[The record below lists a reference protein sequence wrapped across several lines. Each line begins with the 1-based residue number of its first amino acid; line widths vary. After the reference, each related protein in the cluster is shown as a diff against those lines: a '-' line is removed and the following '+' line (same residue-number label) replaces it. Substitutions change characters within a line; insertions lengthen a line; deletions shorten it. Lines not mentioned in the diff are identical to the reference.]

1 MVDQQSVQNLQIVLI
16 APNNAGQ
23 ITLVSNQIDAANK
36 TNNGV
41 GLPGGNAIGVFG
53 FSSGAAGTFGTTVGT
68 VFDDNAT
75 RNIFDPTNTGTNG
88 NSATNYIGTFRAEGG
103 SLKSFL
109 ASIGSANIN
118 GTWKLQITNFSAST
132 TAPVGG
138 SLRNLS
144 LQFSTGMSASS
155 PSTIDDTPVN
165 GAIGDTYPL
174 KTPSSPNTGVG
185 PGLVLTADNTV
196 GPGDPFSGR
205 IYAAYVDY
213 FNEQDPNTHANPTTN
228 TDIVLAYFDPRQ
240 GWVPESVVN
249 DDNAI
254 TDGFSGSGGVGPNF
268 AYTSGRTQFQPEIA
282 VDEATGTLVL
292 SWRDARDDAANARVA
307 TYITTSLDGGQTFSP
322 QTYANPQN
330 TATDAITGL
339 TDVLGPVADNE
350 SAGNPQVDAGFGY
363 GDQMGLAVFDGQVF
377 PVWAGNFNQSFV
389 SNNVITADPLN
400 VWVQPMAIAAG
411 PRIINSS
418 MGPIPLAEAASG
430 VVSISVTFDRA
441 INPNTFGAGN
451 VQVFYHDTN
460 KADGYVSLHVFN
472 VVAVPGSGDTQFTI
486 TFNPTPNGSNPATFN
501 HTGTYSYLIAPDA
514 GPGTIP
520 ISSEVWSL
528 IGTTPSLRQ
537 FDPMDENADGTSD
550 ENALTTSFT
559 GQTPGDVYAVPTPL
573 IPADGAETTFL
584 GMTSILQPTFGLN
597 PNTLPLIVPGPQ
609 VVSTS
614 VPGGNSA
621 SGNLITDGTTN
632 TFNVTFDRPMVV
644 NTAAAGQPPT
654 AGSFTAADVLSI
666 MGPAG
671 EITGPQFFPSDVQ
684 TGQPIDANSTT
695 DYTVTVPSFGGTFSI
710 ADITVSLSAAFSP
723 DSDLEAVLIAPN
735 GTQVP
740 LFSGVGGNGLNFVN
754 TVLDDSAENSINSG
768 TAPFT
773 GSFKPSGTLSSL
785 DGLPVD
791 FKNSFGLWVPGVWTL
806 QLTSS
811 SALKG
816 TLDNWSLSITP
827 QISVAPVVSSES
839 QNGTAATQFQIGFP
853 VQQLSGTYTLQISP
867 TIKDTFGDALD
878 TNQNAGLAVV
888 RDTGQNSPTSTVN
901 YKAGDLPKVIPAPTQ
916 TAPSTVSSTIT
927 VPDNFLIQ
935 GDTTSA
941 KVSGMQV
948 QVALTYPHDPDLTAT
963 LSHFDLGGNLLGS
976 VTLFSDVGNGNSTAN
991 FNNTIFDDNGATPI
1005 QNGAAPFSAT
1015 FSPQQSLA
1023 TAFAGQSA
1031 QGTWTLVI
1039 QNATIASMG
1048 TGASGSFTGWSL
1060 SFQKPLPTT
1069 GLGEPGSDIFTGS
1082 FRIFTLSQVDA
1093 LSSQQWTAVGPASI
1107 GSGSTGNADPSGRV
1121 TGLAI
1126 DPSDPSGNTVYAGGA
1141 SGGIWKTTDFLTPDP
1156 NGPTW
1161 IPLTDFG
1168 PTSGVNTGGIAI
1180 FPRNNDPNQSIVVVA
1195 TGEGDTGTPGVGFL
1209 ISQNGGATWV
1219 LDDSTNNVDASGNEL
1234 PIESSSRNRE
1244 FVGDAAFQVVID
1256 PTPSVLGG
1264 VIIYAAL
1271 SGPTGGVWRSQDTG
1285 KTWQLMLSGQAT
1297 SVVLAPGTGATSSPG
1312 TGVNVQGNLQV
1323 VYAALRGTGVFM
1335 SPNQGQ
1341 VWAQMLGGIGNP
1353 LIFDTITAPFKNVNP
1368 TNGPTPNGAQGRI
1381 QLAVPTATGNIAQDA
1396 VYAGWLYAIV
1406 ATPAG
1411 ALDGIFVT
1419 KDFGQNWTEVRIPTE
1434 PNQGYQSNPAIPAND
1449 VTLADYPIIG
1459 SAMFPQGNYNIAIAV
1474 DPTDPSVIYVGGTED
1489 GNQSGLIRINLTA
1502 IWDAHALVATSFD
1515 ANDGGRVSL
1524 ASTGP
1529 ATISNIKDPV
1539 DPGSFLN
1546 FIRNPEDPFVG
1557 DATLDVFNYASFTN
1571 NGAGVEWI
1579 PFDVGGTDYHKIA
1592 TTIDPLTG
1600 LPRLIFGNDQGI
1612 WSVLDN
1618 NGTFETQIGT
1628 SDALAGI
1635 SRNGNLQ
1642 ITQFYYGAA
1651 QPSNAAALM
1660 AQALFYGSAQDN
1672 GGPMSDP
1679 GIINNGDIVWN
1690 GPGGDATGVATD
1702 QQGNGTLY
1710 QYWWP
1715 CCGGNDTDFF
1725 QVDGTGRT
1733 NGLLQASNGNPT
1745 PDPQWPFTGGANFA
1759 VNPING
1765 QDIVISSQVGRIFS
1779 TTNEGVTWFDIGD
1792 PAIFNTPGSFS
1803 VALAYGA
1810 PDPSAPSGIG
1820 DLANFIYVGTAK
1832 GQVYVTQ
1839 DGGGSGSGNN
1849 WFNISLGLDGSTVR
1863 SIITDP
1869 TRGSHDAYAVTNT
1882 GVFYLQDSI
1891 LLANNPTNA
1900 AFEWVNIT
1908 GNLKSLAYSI
1918 FGQAYNPATDPA
1930 SPTYFQG
1937 VSLSSIVADWRY
1949 TIPNTQGYANGPA
1962 VHPALYVGAGN
1973 SGGTGSG
1980 VFQSLDGGKTWTY
1993 FPDTTYGAVVEGGYL
2008 PHVAVTS
2015 LSLSLGNIDP
2025 NTGMPDL
2032 AGPDNA
2038 STAKRTAADPDVLM
2052 AATYGQGEFAINLA
2066 PLILGNAVT
2075 ATPTGAPTGT
2085 INEPV
2090 VGGPFTVKGSS
2101 EITGFGNTTWITI
2114 EDVTNPAAPTI
2125 IAGFNPANG
2134 IPVPSSSNSTD
2145 ALGNFSFKLDPS
2157 TIYSTL
2163 GVKSIEVF
2171 ATDDAGSV
2179 GNKVIYTFNYDP
2191 ATQLQFAS
2199 TGEPPATGLPGVNF
2213 AAPLPVVVD
2222 AEDAAGNI
2230 ATTYSG
2236 PVTISLVSG
2245 SGLTGTLTVNAV
2257 GGVATFSNLAIAND
2271 GTYHLLAMSPTLAT
2285 TNPPSTSILIVGPAS
2300 QLAFVQEPPGS
2311 VVAGSLFGFEVEA
2324 EDSFGTPTPL
2334 FTGNVTVAMGV
2345 NAGGSNPS
2353 GVAQTVAAVAGVADF
2368 TGLTLNKVG
2377 QGYTLK
2383 VSSTGLTGLV
2393 TTTIDVTN
2401 APADHLVITTEPPGA
2416 VTAGQTFTMNVTAFD
2431 PFGNIDIGFAGQV
2444 AISLAGGTL
2453 TGGAAVNVANGV
2465 ASFTNLA
2472 IDTIGTYQLLASS
2485 NPALTTAMSTSIVVS
2500 PAAPF
2505 QLVWASG
2512 GEPPAQVV
2520 HNFPFGAALD
2530 LEDKFGNLETGV
2542 IGTVS
2547 IALDANPGGANLGG
2561 DTSADL
2567 VGGVASFTSLSISE
2581 LGSGYTLQATSGSLT
2596 SPASTPIMVTPTPA
2610 VSLSVTAQPPSNVTV
2625 AQGFGFQ
2632 VTALDQFGN
2641 PDPDFNGS
2649 VSVALASG
2657 PTLTLHG
2664 TPTVTAVAGVATF
2677 TGLTVDVVGSGYT
2690 LAVSSTGLPGVT
2702 TNSFAALPGNAT
2714 QLVITTEPKSTVA
2727 AGSQFGFVV
2736 AAEDQFN
2743 NLATGFNGN
2752 ETITVE
2758 SGPSGG
2764 ALSGTVGANATN
2776 GIANVTG
2783 LILTKAG
2790 TYTLQVSSPNL
2801 TSVITT
2807 SVTVTPLAASQFIV
2821 SSEPPSSV
2829 VAGVP
2834 FGLTVTALDT
2844 FNNVAT
2850 GFNNSVTIALA
2861 QNPGT
2866 GTLGT
2871 TPGNFLVEPASGG
2884 VAQFAGL
2891 LLDIVGSPYTI
2902 SASSTGV
2909 ASAAL
2914 STPISVTPA
2923 AATKLMIYIP
2933 PPTTMTSGSQFGLAT
2948 EALDAFGNLATGYT
2962 GLVTI
2967 ALASNPGNATLSV
2980 GPQGSL
2986 TVASV
2991 GGVANFHAYITT
3003 ETAGAYTLKATSGSL
3018 TPVTT
3023 NSINVI
3029 PAPATHL
3036 VLIKKPPTLVTP
3048 GSAFEFTVA
3057 AEDDFGNI
3065 TLGYN
3070 SPMTVTVPAG
3080 SGASL
3085 AGTTTVTPM
3094 SGQAAFSGLT
3104 LTESNGSVVLTVT
3117 SGGFSVSTAPVS
3129 VTTPAQVAFAA
3140 STVTVN
3146 QSAGQAAIEV
3156 VRTGG
3161 YTGPIT
3167 VNIGTSNGTA
3177 VAGVNYTPISQTLSF
3192 ADGQNSQMVMV
3203 PINSSSSIST
3213 PVTVN
3218 ISLSSP
3224 GTYAT
3229 LGSLST
3235 ATLVIQSAST
3245 PPPLALV
3252 TMQSVGLV
3260 TNKKHMVT
3268 QIVLGFSGA
3277 LNAAEARALGTYELI
3292 AASKSGTFT
3301 PTKKNL
3307 IKIKS
3312 ATYSG
3317 GAVTLKL
3324 KAPLRLKKGVELVVN
3339 GTAPSGLQDSS
3350 GHLIDG
3356 NHDGTAGGNAV
3367 AIIKK
3372 PASVTIQAV
3381 PAGPMSIKLPSSRR
3395 K

>member
-1 MVDQQSVQNLQIVLI
+1 M
-16 APNNAGQ
+16 
-23 ITLVSNQIDAANK
+23 
-36 TNNGV
+36 
-41 GLPGGNAIGVFG
+41 
-53 FSSGAAGTFGTTVGT
+53 
-68 VFDDNAT
+68 
-75 RNIFDPTNTGTNG
+75 
-88 NSATNYIGTFRAEGG
+88 
-103 SLKSFL
+103 
-109 ASIGSANIN
+109 
-118 GTWKLQITNFSAST
+118 
-132 TAPVGG
+132 
-138 SLRNLS
+138 
-144 LQFSTGMSASS
+144 
-155 PSTIDDTPVN
+155 
-165 GAIGDTYPL
+165 
-174 KTPSSPNTGVG
+174 
-185 PGLVLTADNTV
+185 
-196 GPGDPFSGR
+196 
-205 IYAAYVDY
+205 
-213 FNEQDPNTHANPTTN
+213 
-228 TDIVLAYFDPRQ
+228 
-240 GWVPESVVN
+240 
-249 DDNAI
+249 
-254 TDGFSGSGGVGPNF
+254 
-268 AYTSGRTQFQPEIA
+268 
-282 VDEATGTLVL
+282 
-292 SWRDARDDAANARVA
+292 A
-307 TYITTSLDGGQTFSP
+307 TYITTSLDGGQSFSP

-339 TDVLGPVADNE
+339 TDVLGPLSDNQ
-350 SAGNPQVDAGFGY
+350 SSGDPQADAGFGY
-363 GDQMGLAVFDGQVF
+363 GDQMGLAVFDGQVY

-389 SNNVITADPLN
+389 SNNVVVADPLN

-411 PRIINSS
+411 PRIITSS
-418 MGPIPLAEAASG
+418 MGPIPLAEATSG

-441 INPNTFGAGN
+441 INPNTFGKGD
-451 VQVFYHDTN
+451 VEVFYHDTN
-460 KADGYVSLHVFN
+460 KADGYVSLQVIN
-472 VVAVPGSGDTQFTI
+472 VVPVAGSGNTQFTI
-486 TFNPTPNGSNPATFN
+486 TFNPTPPGADPTTYNY
-501 HTGTYSYLIAPDA
+501 TGTYSYLIAPDA
-514 GPGTIP
+514 GPGTTP
-520 ISSEVWSL
+520 ISSPIWSFAS
-528 IGTTPSLRQ
+528 GTLQ
-537 FDPMDENADGTSD
+537 KFDPMDQNADGTSD
-550 ENALTTSFT
+550 ENALRSQFN
-559 GQTPGDVYAVPTPL
+559 GQTPGDVYAVPAPQ
-573 IPADGAETTFL
+573 IPANGDETTFL
-584 GMTSILQPTFGLN
+584 GAQSILQPTFGLN
-597 PNTLPLIVPGPQ
+597 TNTLPLIVPGPQ
-609 VVSTS
+609 VLSTS
-614 VPGGNSA
+614 VPGGNAA
-621 SGNLITDGTTN
+621 SGNLITDGTTS

-644 NTAAAGQPPT
+644 NTAASGQPPT
-654 AGSFTAADVLSI
+654 AGSFTSSDVLSI

-671 EITGPQFFPSDVQ
+671 EITGPQYFPSDVQ
-684 TGQPIDANSTT
+684 TGQSIGANSTT
-695 DYTVTVPSFGGTFSI
+695 DYTVTVPSFGGTFTI
-710 ADITVSLSAAFSP
+710 ADITVSISAAFST
-723 DSDLEAVLIAPN
+723 DSDLTAVLVAPN

-740 LFSGVGGNGLNFVN
+740 LFSGVGGTGKNFIN
-754 TVLDDSAENSINSG
+754 TVLDDSAENSITSG

-773 GSFKPSGTLSSL
+773 GSYKPTGTLSSL

-811 SALKG
+811 APVNG

-827 QISVAPVVSSES
+827 QISVTPVVSSES
-839 QNGTAATQFQIGFP
+839 QNGKAATQFQIGFP
-853 VQQLSGTYTLQISP
+853 LQQLSGTYTIQIGP
-867 TIKDTFGDALD
+867 NILDTFGDALD
-878 TNQNAGLAVV
+878 TNQNAGVAVV
-888 RDTGQNSPTSTVN
+888 RDTGQNSPTATVQYEST
-901 YKAGDLPKVIPAPTQ
+901 DLPKPIPVPGVSG
-916 TAPSTVSSTIT
+916 STVSSSIT
-927 VPDNFLIQ
+927 VPDNFIIQ
-935 GDTTSA
+935 GDTTTA
-941 KVSGMQV
+941 EISGLRV
-948 QVALTYPHDPDLTAT
+948 QVNITYPDDSDLTAT

-976 VTLFSDVGNGNSTAN
+976 MTLFSDVGNGNSTAN
-991 FNNTIFDDNGATPI
+991 FNNTIFDDKATTPI

-1031 QGTWTLVI
+1031 QGNWTLTI
-1039 QNATIASMG
+1039 QNATIANMG
-1048 TGASGSFTGWSL
+1048 SGGSGTFTGWSL

-1093 LSSQQWTAVGPASI
+1093 LSSQEWTAVGPASI
-1107 GSGSTGNADPSGRV
+1107 GGGSTGNADPSGRT

-1141 SGGIWKTTDFLTPDP
+1141 SGGIWKTTDFLTTNPA
-1156 NGPTW
+1156 GPTW

-1168 PTSGVNTGGIAI
+1168 PTSGVNTGGIAV
-1180 FPRNNDPNQSIVVVA
+1180 FPRNNDPNQSIVIVA

-1209 ISQNGGATWV
+1209 ISQDGGATWV
-1219 LDDSTNNVDASGNEL
+1219 LDDSTDNVDASGNEL

-1244 FVGDAAFQVVID
+1244 FVGDAAFQVVVD
-1256 PTPSVLGG
+1256 PTPSVQGG

-1271 SGPTGGVWRSQDTG
+1271 SGPTGGVWRSEDTG

-1297 SVVLAPGTGATSSPG
+1297 SVVLAPGTGATST
-1312 TGVNVQGNLQV
+1312 TGVTVQGNLQV
-1323 VYAALRGTGVFM
+1323 VYAAIRGTGVFM

-1341 VWAQMLGGIGNP
+1341 VWGQMLGGIGNP
-1353 LIFDTITAPFKNVNP
+1353 LIFDESIGQPPNVNP
-1368 TNGPTPNGAQGRI
+1368 VNGPTPNGAQGRI
-1381 QLAVPTATGNIAQDA
+1381 ALAVPNATGNAAEDA

-1406 ATPAG
+1406 STPAG

-1419 KDFGQNWTEVRIPTE
+1419 KDFGENWTEVRIPTE

-1449 VTLADYPIIG
+1449 VTLADFPIIG

-1502 IWDAHALVATSFD
+1502 IWDAHSLVATSDD
-1515 ANDGGRVSL
+1515 ANDGGKVSL
-1524 ASTGP
+1524 SSTGP

-1539 DPGSFLN
+1539 DPGSMLN
-1546 FIRNPEDPFVG
+1546 FIRSPEDPFEG

-1592 TTIDPLTG
+1592 TMIDPLTG

-1660 AQALFYGSAQDN
+1660 AGALFYGSAQDN

-1679 GIINNGDIVWN
+1679 SVISNGDIVWN

-1810 PDPSAPSGIG
+1810 PDPSAPGGIG

-1832 GQVYVTQ
+1832 GEVYVTQ
-1839 DGGGSGSGNN
+1839 DGGGSGGGNN

-1869 TRGSHDAYAVTNT
+1869 ARGSHDAYAVTNT
-1882 GVFYLQDSI
+1882 GVFYLPDSI
-1891 LLANNPTNA
+1891 LLANDPTNT

-1918 FGQAYNPATDPA
+1918 FGQAYNPATDPD
-1930 SPTYFQG
+1930 SPTYFQA

-1949 TIPNTQGYANGPA
+1949 AIPNSPAYANGPT

-2038 STAKRTAADPDVLM
+2038 NANDRTTQADADPDVLM

-2066 PLILGNAVT
+2066 PLIVGNAVT

-2090 VGGPFTVKGSS
+2090 VGGPFTIKGSS
-2101 EITGFGNTTWITI
+2101 EITRFGNTTWITV

-2125 IAGFNPANG
+2125 IGGFNPANG
-2134 IPVPSSSNSTD
+2134 VPVPGSSNSTD
-2145 ALGNFSFKLDPS
+2145 ALGNFSFKIDPS
-2157 TIYSTL
+2157 TIYSSL
-2163 GVKSIEVF
+2163 GVKTIEVF
-2171 ATDDAGSV
+2171 ATDNAGSV

-2213 AAPLPVVVD
+2213 AAPLPVIVD

-2245 SGLTGTLTVNAV
+2245 TGLSGTLTVDAV
-2257 GGVATFSNLAIAND
+2257 AGVATFNNLAIAND
-2271 GTYHLLAMSPTLAT
+2271 GTYHLLAMSPSLAT
-2285 TNPPSTSILIVGPAS
+2285 TNPPSTSILIVGVAT
-2300 QLAFVQEPPGS
+2300 QLAFVHEPPGS
-2311 VVAGSLFGFEVEA
+2311 VQAGSLFGFEVEA
-2324 EDSFGTPTPL
+2324 EDQFGTPTPL

-2345 NAGGSNPS
+2345 NPGGSNPS
-2353 GVAQTVAAVAGVADF
+2353 GVAATVAAVAGVADF
-2368 TGLTLNKVG
+2368 TDLTLNKVG

-2383 VSSTGLTGLV
+2383 VSSTGLTGL
-2393 TTTIDVTN
+2393 TTTPINVVN
-2401 APADHLVITTEPPGA
+2401 APADHLVITTEPPGS
-2416 VTAGQTFTMNVTAFD
+2416 VTAGQTFAMNVTAFD

-2465 ASFTNLA
+2465 ASFPNLA
-2472 IDTIGTYQLLASS
+2472 IDTIGTFQLLASS

-2505 QLVWASG
+2505 QLVWANG
-2512 GEPPAQVV
+2512 GEPPSQVV

-2530 LEDKFGNLETGV
+2530 LEDKYGNLETGV

-2547 IALDANPGGANLGG
+2547 IALDQNPGGANLGG

-2567 VGGVASFTSLSISE
+2567 VNGVASFTTLSISA
-2581 LGSGYTLQATSGSLT
+2581 LGSGYTLQASSGNLT
-2596 SPASTPIMVTPTPA
+2596 SPESTPITVTPTPA
-2610 VSLSVTAQPPSNVTV
+2610 VTLSITAQPPSSVTV
-2625 AQGFGFQ
+2625 AQGFSFQ

-2664 TPTVTAVAGVATF
+2664 TLTATAVAGVATF

-2690 LAVSSTGLPGVT
+2690 LAVSSPGLTGAT
-2702 TNSFAALPGNAT
+2702 TNSFSAIPGAATHL
-2714 QLVITTEPKSTVA
+2714 LVTTEPKSSVA
-2727 AGSQFGFVV
+2727 AGSQFSMVV
-2736 AAEDQFN
+2736 AAEDQFD

-2752 ETITVE
+2752 ETISVE

-2764 ALSGTVGANATN
+2764 ALTGTIGANAVD
-2776 GIANVTG
+2776 GVANVTG

-2834 FGLTVTALDT
+2834 FGLTITAEDIY
-2844 FNNVAT
+2844 NNVAT
-2850 GFNNSVTIALA
+2850 GFNNSVAIGLA
-2861 QNPGT
+2861 TNPGT
-2866 GTLGT
+2866 GTLGG
-2871 TPGNFLVEPASGG
+2871 PLSEPASNG
-2884 VAQFAGL
+2884 VAQFTGL
-2891 LLDIVGSPYTI
+2891 VLDTVGSPYTI

-2923 AATKLMIYIP
+2923 AATTLAIYIP
-2933 PPTTMTSGSQFGLAT
+2933 PPTRMTSGSQFGLAT
-2948 EALDAFGNLATGYT
+2948 EALDQFGNLATEYT
-2962 GLVTI
+2962 GTVTL
-2967 ALASNPGNATLSV
+2967 ALANNPGNAKLS
-2980 GPQGSL
+2980 GPL
-2986 TVASV
+2986 TAASV
-2991 GGVANFHAYITT
+2991 GGVANFHAFITT
-3003 ETAGAYTLKATSGSL
+3003 ETAASGYTLKASATGLTS
-3018 TPVTT
+3018 VTT
-3023 NSINVI
+3023 GPITVI

-3036 VLIKKPPTLVTP
+3036 VVIMQPKPLVTP
-3048 GSAFEFTVA
+3048 GSAFGFVVA
-3057 AEDDFGNI
+3057 AEDGFGNI
-3065 TLGYN
+3065 TTGYT
-3070 SPMTVTVPAG
+3070 STMTVTVPAG

-3085 AGTTTVTPM
+3085 AGTTTVTPI
-3094 SGQAAFSGLT
+3094 GGEATFSGLT
-3104 LTESNGSVVLTVT
+3104 LTESNGGVALLVT
-3117 SGGFSVSTAPVS
+3117 SGGFSVSTNSVS

-3146 QSAGQAAIEV
+3146 QSAGQAAIQV
-3156 VRTGG
+3156 VRSGG

-3167 VNIGTSNGTA
+3167 VNIATSNGSA
-3177 VAGVNYTPISQTLSF
+3177 VAGVNYTPVNQVLSF
-3192 ADGQNSQMVMV
+3192 AQGQDSQTVMV
-3203 PINSSSSIST
+3203 LINSSSSIST

-3218 ISLSSP
+3218 LSLSSP
-3224 GTYAT
+3224 GTNAT
-3229 LGSLST
+3229 LGSQST
-3235 ATLVIQSAST
+3235 ATLVIQGTNIT
-3245 PPPLALV
+3245 PAAALV

-3260 TNKKHMVT
+3260 TNKKHQVT
-3268 QIVLGFSGA
+3268 QIVIGFSGA
-3277 LNAAEARALGTYELI
+3277 LNATEASTIGTYELI
-3292 AASKSGTFT
+3292 AASKSGSFV
-3301 PTKKNL
+3301 PKKKTL
-3307 IKIKS
+3307 VKIKS
-3312 ATYSG
+3312 AKYSG

-3324 KAPLRLKKGVELVVN
+3324 KAPLNLKKGVELVVD
-3339 GTAPSGLQDSS
+3339 GLPPSGLQDSL
-3350 GHLIDG
+3350 GRYIDG

-3372 PASVTIQAV
+3372 PASVTIEAV
-3381 PAGPMSIKLPSSRR
+3381 PGGPLAAKLRSSRPR
-3395 K
+3395 